1 MKEECVWT
9 ITISYLHLMKI
20 DLIENVEIVGVA
32 SLIFNQVLFYIQK
45 SYNKSRKV
53 KVICWK
59 NGSDHLKFFSIK
71 DVAPKSGFTPQEN
84 GQQQES
90 LGLTT
95 IGQWE
100 RLSRM
105 KNLLKLHMETK
116 LFTKKRYQKILNLI
130 KENTYILLKMTDGR

>member
-20 DLIENVEIVGVA
+20 NLIENVEIVGVA

-45 SYNKSRKV
+45 SYNKSRKSFV
-53 KVICWK
+53 EKMVLIISK
-59 NGSDHLKFFSIK
+59 SFSIK
-71 DVAPKSGFTPQEN
+71 NVAPKSGFTPQESVTRDTLN
-84 GQQQES
+84 
-90 LGLTT
+90 T

-105 KNLLKLHMETK
+105 KNLLKLHLETK
-116 LFTKKRYQKILNLI
+116 LFTNKIRPQKILSNFTL
-130 KENTYILLKMTDGR
+130 KEVKVKDGRYFF